1 MKKKLIWTLAM
12 VLAVSTITGC
22 AQNGENEK
30 SSALTPGTYTAT
42 KEGFQ
47 HGHVTVS
54 VKVDENSIQDI
65 TVDEVTDHPVTV
77 IRTPV
82 QQIPQDIMKYQT
94 YNVDVVAGATITSN
108 AIKQAVKDCLEQAG
122 GSEAFSVAVEH
133 ATPVDKEDV
142 ETDVLVVGGG
152 GAGMVSAIEASIGDS
167 AKESSRLNVTLIEK
181 AGFLGGNTNV
191 SGGVRYVHDDPTGK
205 YDIAW
210 ENQAVEDEKAIL
222 KPYME
227 LEFNESLMRSEIQ
240 VMKHTNDLL
249 DELGVNS
256 VDAWGYLKF
265 DTTDE
270 HVEPKWNGSY
280 LTYALTP
287 YLDDSDIDI
296 RLSTEAKSLITDD
309 SGAVIGVSVEDQEG
323 TYDIYAKKV
332 ILATGGFPYNKEL
345 IEKYA
350 PDFVNGIVFAA
361 GTNTGDGLVMA
372 TEIGADTV
380 GDKMFG
386 HVGADAFEGARP
398 DYSLTFYY
406 GNNSAM
412 YVNMNGERFVN
423 EDKNSYVIYHDL
435 LKQKGE
441 MGWGI
446 IDGNNP
452 DVQVLAGSESEYVH
466 HGDTLEALAEELGIP
481 VDNLVATIDSYNTC
495 VDKGQDT
502 EFGTAIERMDR
513 IDEGPYY
520 AFILKPI
527 TFSSLVSVK
536 VDGNGHVIN
545 TKGENIPNLFAA
557 GDMVLGGNLT
567 SYYFDARGV
576 GTAMYTGNL
585 TGQTAKQEI
594 LENNQ

>member
-1 MKKKLIWTLAM
+1 MKKKLIWTLAI

-22 AQNGENEK
+22 AQKGENKK
-30 SSALTPGTYTAT
+30 SSLLTPGSYTAT

-47 HGHVTVS
+47 REHVTIS
-54 VKVDENSIQDI
+54 VKVDENSILDI
-65 TVDEVTDHPVTV
+65 IVDEVTDHPIT
-77 IRTPV
+77 IISTPV

-94 YNVDVVAGATITSN
+94 YNVDSVTGATITSN

-133 ATPVDKEDV
+133 AAPVDKEDI

-167 AKESSRLNVTLIEK
+167 AKESSGLKVTLIEK
-181 AGFLGGNTNV
+181 AGFLGGNTSV
-191 SGGVRYVHDDPTGK
+191 SGGVRYVHEDPTGE

-210 ENQAVEDEKAIL
+210 ENQAVENEKAIMQ
-222 KPYME
+222 PYME
-227 LEFNESLMRSEIQ
+227 LEFNESLIRGEMQ

-249 DELGVNS
+249 DEIGVNT
-256 VDAWGYLKF
+256 VDAWGHLKF
-265 DTTDE
+265 ETTDE
-270 HVEPKWNGSY
+270 HVDPKWNGSY
-280 LTYALTP
+280 LTYALKP

-296 RLSTEAKSLITDD
+296 RLNTEAKRLITDD

-332 ILATGGFPYNKEL
+332 ILATGGFPHNKEL
-345 IEKYA
+345 IKKYA
-350 PDFVNGIVFAA
+350 PEFVNGIAFAA
-361 GTNTGDGLVMA
+361 GTNTGDGFVMA

-386 HVGADAFEGARP
+386 HVGADAIVGQRP
-398 DYSLTFYY
+398 DYSSGFYY
-406 GNNSAM
+406 GINSVM
-412 YVNMNGERFVN
+412 YVNINGERFVN
-423 EDKNSYVIYHDL
+423 EDKSKYVIYHDL
-435 LKQKGE
+435 LKQDGE

-452 DVQVLAGSESEYVH
+452 DVQVLVESKSEHAH
-466 HGDTLEALAEELGIP
+466 HADTLEALAEELGIP
-481 VDNLVATIDSYNTC
+481 VDNFLATIDSYNTF
-495 VDKGQDT
+495 VDNGQDT

-527 TFSSLVSVK
+527 TLSSLVSVK
-536 VDGNGHVIN
+536 VDGNGRVIN
-545 TKGENIPNLFAA
+545 TNGENIPNLFAA

-585 TGQTAKQEI
+585 TGQTAKREV
-594 LENNQ
+594 LESKQ